1 MMPLLPATL
10 LLRPFKVLCKGPKL
24 LERVPR
30 LLESARLLVRVFL
43 KVREEGGGRE
53 EEAGLETTAYK
64 SPEAGCRCQWQFQK
78 IFNLEIA
85 FHQLSRGSH
94 LVEGGG
100 VWGDAENASTSAK
113 RRSYGSSGKMY
124 YGLGRGAALP

>member
-1 MMPLLPATL
+1 MHLN
-10 LLRPFKVLCKGPKL
+10 
-24 LERVPR
+24 
-30 LLESARLLVRVFL
+30 
-43 KVREEGGGRE
+43 VREEGGGHDV
-53 EEAGLETTAYK
+53 EAGRDTTAYK
-64 SPEAGCRCQWQFQK
+64 SPEAGCRCQCQFQK
-78 IFNLEIA
+78 IFNSPSALYVSD
-85 FHQLSRGSH
+85 FDSGLH